1 MKISYTTNNCT
12 PIRNSVVDTKSYSV
26 YSAPDGQFS
35 HSPATP
41 TQNDVVNKDS
51 QPPYAPAASDAVCV
65 PRSTPSLAKKKRIRF
80 TEAWDLLLLKA
91 VTASDAHVAPHGKTG
106 KRFEQALKL
115 FLDAAP
121 SSQLVD
127 ITRPVPKTL
136 RDRFTTIVE
145 KRRVEV
151 RGTAAASGIVEK
163 RGQRE
168 ELLDDVI
175 LAMDE
180 EQERKNALINER
192 TEKEKQLND
201 AGEAIRAKAVTR
213 MQKQQRED
221 REEDCGA
228 SDSDKSSPVAFKKV
242 RKRVFSTDSDDDE
255 KDAIQE
261 EIKLR

>member
-1 MKISYTTNNCT
+1 MGSS
-12 PIRNSVVDTKSYSV
+12 PI
-26 YSAPDGQFS
+26 P
-35 HSPATP
+35 PAKP

-80 TEAWDLLLLKA
+80 PEAWDPLLLKA
-91 VTASDAHVAPHGKTG
+91 VTASDAHVAPHGETG

-121 SSQLVD
+121 SSQLVN
-127 ITRPVPKTL
+127 ITHPVPLTL

-175 LAMDE
+175 LAMDK

-192 TEKEKQLND
+192 TEKEKQLIE
-201 AGEAIRAKAVTR
+201 AGEAIRGKAVTR
-213 MQKQQRED
+213 M
-221 REEDCGA
+221 
-228 SDSDKSSPVAFKKV
+228 
-242 RKRVFSTDSDDDE
+242 RK
-255 KDAIQE
+255 
-261 EIKLR
+261 